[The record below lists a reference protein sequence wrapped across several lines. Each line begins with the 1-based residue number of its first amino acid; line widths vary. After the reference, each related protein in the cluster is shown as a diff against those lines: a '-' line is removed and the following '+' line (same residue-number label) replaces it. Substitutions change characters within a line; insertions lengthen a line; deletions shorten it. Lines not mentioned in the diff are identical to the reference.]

1 MADLSA
7 DTRKR
12 LIEHYEGVLK
22 ALVAKYHQPPGE
34 QATAAEVASWRAMAA
49 EERERRYLTERGAI
63 QRELQHLLRD
73 EPES

>member
-7 DTRKR
+7 DARKR

-22 ALVAKYHQPPGE
+22 ALDAKYHQPSGE
-34 QATAAEVASWRAMAA
+34 QATAAEVPGWRSMAA
-49 EERERRYLTERGAI
+49 EERKRRYVTERVAI
-63 QRELQHLLRD
+63 QRELQHLLHD